1 MFILSAYRTWP
12 ISNTTTS
19 FLRTFRA
26 LRAAQSLPSPS
37 GAAITTDIEK
47 IIEIGLGEIPHTS
60 RLHEAI
66 TELLVRYRAGV
77 TEEACFADIHKRYDD
92 HNVHDWCHTISNAMI
107 VAASLLYGKGDY
119 GRSICM
125 AVETGFD
132 TDCNGATVGSVLGM
146 AFGRACID
154 AKWSDPIRDT
164 LYTTIFGIEKVA
176 ISDCVKKTL
185 EHLK

>member
-1 MFILSAYRTWP
+1 MKEKELVILMMLQLLGTSG
-12 ISNTTTS
+12 ISMIAS
-19 FLRTFRA
+19 
-26 LRAAQSLPSPS
+26 
-37 GAAITTDIEK
+37 AAITTDIEK

-92 HNVHDWCHTISNAMI
+92 HNVHDWCHTISNALI
-107 VAASLLYGKGDY
+107 VSAALLYGKGDF

-132 TDCNGATVGSVLGM
+132 TDCNGATVGSIVGM
-146 AFGRACID
+146 INGDD
-154 AKWSDPIRDT
+154 AIPAHFTDPIHDT
-164 LYTTIFGIEKVA
+164 LCTDIVGNARVS
-176 ISDCVKKTL
+176 ISRMAERTMKL
-185 EHLK
+185 IR